1 MSKCQFYNTA
11 DGCKQ
16 ININRIPK
24 PGQQKY
30 CKDNCSNPCNTD
42 KDCSNTPGPS
52 PPPPNPPPPNPPPP
66 NPPPPNPPPPN
77 PPPPNPPPPNPPPS
91 TTCNSFPWSKNNK
104 VNNVEKASAFMRN
117 AVNEYGCFK
126 NNHVVA
132 AEEGG
137 MKGEGWN
144 GTTSTLKC
152 MCPYGMTYNEESNN
166 EYISEIIGNNCVDV
180 KSIAQDCKNNIM
192 GQCLDK
198 KEPYDGKLENIYLT
212 WFWWPNLPQ
221 QNLLDYINTQIHTCH
236 AMASGGK
243 TNGVQCAVAP
253 VNGLCF
259 PLTAWPDQN
268 NNLSFLFNEFK
279 SKEPDHNRQLLGDW
293 MYSNL
298 FTNINLKKDNH
309 TINPGLLLYISFKDG
324 PWVNF
329 YPDAKTKQTLV
340 NPITGKPFGTY
351 KDWDGN
357 MGTGSQWVWG
367 AFFHF
372 MQNYVCKD
380 ENGATRK
387 LPKNFWL
394 HLDKEGSQSNDT
406 GFTQQM
412 YTDATQY
419 FIGNLIEDFEEGDKI
434 LYLATGVDGGGALA
448 PKKEYFTLPPKC
460 PDNSTNWCNKNN
472 TSISVPEYYWGVGNQ
487 MPCDGSAG
495 SYNYARTACT
505 SLSSHRRLAGYPKQ
519 YVDLITGG
527 DGPTNGS
534 DCKHNGWLGNGD
546 WASATKD
553 ANKNPSIWPSFSI
566 ENLSMCDTNNPNC
579 YNQFTIEKNKLG
591 KNDKSDTEGLSY
603 TGEWGENTT
612 ICNSMI
618 WGSLLEDGKNQP
630 LSQGMKSCGVFD
642 GFSYWHWNDFVNFM
656 HYFANQYKT
665 PNLII
670 YEASFIPYH
679 WLQTLGITNNAEKTG
694 FPNKQSALLPKPAI
708 PDREIGCAYYK
719 QGSSCKSVDNGI
731 TGTHCDPACI
741 TACGKDRCK
750 SYFSKQCG
758 YNNNWKPGPNPKPT
772 PPGPNP
778 KPTPPGPNPKP
789 TPPGPPSKSE
799 NLPIIIIGTIVGISL
814 IALIVYLL
822 YRHFKANKK

>member
-1 MSKCQFYNTA
+1 MSKCQFYDMSPHN
-11 DGCKQ
+11 CIQ
-16 ININRIPK
+16 INNNRIPS

-30 CKDNCSNPCNTD
+30 CDNDCSMACNTD

-52 PPPPNPPPPNPPPP
+52 PKPPPPNLLLTQNPPPP
-66 NPPPPNPPPPN
+66 
-77 PPPPNPPPPNPPPS
+77 
-91 TTCNSFPWSKNNK
+91 TTCKSFAWSKNNK
-104 VNNVEKASAFMRN
+104 VNDVEKASAFMRN

-126 NNHVVA
+126 NNVVVA

-144 GTTSTLKC
+144 GSTSTLKC
-152 MCPYGMTYNEESNN
+152 LCPYGMTYNEESNN

-180 KSIAQDCKNNIM
+180 KSTVQPCKNNIM
-192 GQCLDK
+192 GQCLDE
-198 KEPYDGKLENIYLT
+198 KETYNGKLENIYLT
-212 WFWWPNLPQ
+212 WFWWPNLSKL
-221 QNLLDYINTQIHTCH
+221 NLLNYINTQIDTCH
-236 AMASGGK
+236 AMALGG
-243 TNGVQCAVAP
+243 TNGAKCSSAP

-268 NNLSFLFNEFK
+268 NNLSFLYNDFSDDADE
-279 SKEPDHNRQLLGDW
+279 NRKILGNW
-293 MYSNL
+293 MYHNL
-298 FTNINLKKDNH
+298 FMNTNLKKDSH

-329 YPDAKTKQTLV
+329 YPDVATNKNLI
-340 NPITGKPFGTY
+340 NPITGLKFGNYT
-351 KDWDGN
+351 DWDKKT

-372 MQNYVCKD
+372 MKNYVCTD
-380 ENGATRK
+380 ENGVTRK

-394 HLDKEGSQSNDT
+394 HLDKEGSQSNDQ

-419 FIGNLIEDFEEGDKI
+419 FIGNLIQDFDDGDKI

-448 PKKEYFTLPPKC
+448 PKKEYFTLSPSC
-460 PDNSTNWCNKNN
+460 PDNSTNWCNKNH

-495 SYNYARTACT
+495 SYNYARAACT

-527 DGPTNGS
+527 DDPTIGS
-534 DCKHNGWLGNGD
+534 DCKKNGWLGNGD
-546 WASATKD
+546 WAGATKD
-553 ANKNPSIWPSFSI
+553 ATKNPSIIWPSFSI

-591 KNDKSDTEGLSY
+591 KNDKSATEGLSY

-618 WGSLLEDGKNQP
+618 WGSLLDGGTNQP

-642 GFSYWHWNDFVNFM
+642 GFSYWHWDDFVNFM
-656 HYFANQYKT
+656 NYFAKQYKT

-679 WLQTLGITNNAEKTG
+679 WLQTLGITSDKQKTG
-694 FPNKQSALLPKPAI
+694 FPNKQSALLPKPAMT
-708 PDREIGCAYYK
+708 DQEIGCGYYK
-719 QGSSCKSVDNGI
+719 QDGSCKAINNGV
-731 TGTHCDPACI
+731 TGSYCDPQCI
-741 TACGKDRCK
+741 TSCHEDNCK

-758 YNNNWKPGPNPKPT
+758 YKNNNWKPGPNPKPV

-778 KPTPPGPNPKP
+778 KPVPPGPKP
-789 TPPGPPSKSE
+789 KSE
-799 NLPIIIIGTIVGISL
+799 NLPTIIIGTIVGISL
-814 IALIVYLL
+814 LSLIVYLL
-822 YRHFKANKK
+822 YRHFKANKSNK